1 MRIVITGATGY
12 IGGALV
18 EALAR
23 EGLHEVVAVDSAPCP
38 ESRATHQCVGDLCAP
53 EFVAEVFEQPCDALV
68 HLATLPGGAA
78 EQNRSLA
85 QRVNVDAS
93 LALLDAARIGAK
105 CPRVIFASSI
115 AAYGDLS
122 KGPITD
128 DTPLRPQ
135 MIYGGQKAMLETW
148 IETLTRRGDV
158 NGVSLRLPGIVA
170 RPREPSGMKSAF
182 LSDLFHAAKAG
193 EQFTSPVSPTATMW
207 LMSRPCAVENLLHA
221 LSVNVSESPVSRLLT
236 LSNIRVSMEE
246 LVAGVVDHADCSEEF
261 VVNYAP
267 DEELEAVFGTQAQ
280 HDLRQASALGFID
293 DGDTIQLIEN
303 AFSCI

>member
-1 MRIVITGATGY
+1 MRIVITGAAGF
-12 IGGALV
+12 IGRALV
-18 EALAR
+18 KALAR
-23 EGLHEVVAVDSAPCP
+23 EGLHEIVAVDYALCT
-38 ESRATHQCVGDLCAP
+38 ESEATEEFLGDLCSP
-53 EFVAEVFEQPCDALV
+53 EFVAEVFEQPCDALL

-93 LALLDAARIGAK
+93 LSLLDAARGSAK

-115 AAYGDLS
+115 AAYGNLS

-148 IETLTRRGDV
+148 VETLTRRGDV

-193 EQFTSPVSPTATMW
+193 EHFTSPVSRTATMW
-207 LMSRPCAVENLLHA
+207 LMSRPCAVQNLLHA
-221 LSVNVSESPVSRLLT
+221 LSLDTSKLPTSKALT
-236 LSNIRVSMEE
+236 LPNVRVSMED
-246 LVAGVVDHADCSEEF
+246 LVAIVSHQAGCTENFVD
-261 VVNYAP
+261 YAP
-267 DEELEAVFGTQAQ
+267 DKTLEAAFGRQAE
-280 HDLRQASALGFID
+280 HNLHRASALGFGD
-293 DGDTIQLIEN
+293 DRSAVQLVAN